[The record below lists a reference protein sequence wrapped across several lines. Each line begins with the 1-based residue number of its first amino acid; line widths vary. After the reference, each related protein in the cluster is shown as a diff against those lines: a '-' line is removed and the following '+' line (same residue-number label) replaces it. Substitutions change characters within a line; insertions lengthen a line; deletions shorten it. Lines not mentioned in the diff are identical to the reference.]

1 MKTINRLLS
10 LLLCLLLAAGLYAPA
25 LAAAEEETTVIRI
38 FTANDLIEL
47 ADQCTLDSWSRDKT
61 VLLQADIDLSLTD
74 FRPIATFG
82 GTFDG
87 QGHTISGLNLRP
99 NGEVQGLFRY
109 IQTAGVVKNL
119 TVKGI
124 TVPSA
129 HKSVIGGIAG
139 DNRGTI
145 TKCTFDGTLRGE
157 KSIGGIVG
165 INQPSGQIINCS
177 FNGELTG
184 EHYVGGIAGQ
194 NLGSVVRC
202 RNYGQINT
210 VEVKATIDPE
220 SLDLEQLNST
230 ANMPACTDVGG
241 IAGFSSGTLQSCSNN
256 GSVGYPHVGYNIGGI
271 VGRHSGYLDNCV
283 NNGFVQGRKD
293 VGGIAG
299 QMEPQLMLKYDQT
312 ALDQLWGELDTLEAM
327 IDGFLENTNGAATRL
342 TDDIRGVSDSAAVA
356 KDAVAD
362 LSDAATQWADSGIS
376 QINDASARVSWVMER
391 MTPVTDTLASAMDQ
405 IEAAVDLISAGLD
418 DMSLAA
424 QYGADAAEAMK
435 LAMEDL
441 QSALDEAQASLS
453 LMETAMEQISLG
465 LGDREVYETALDN
478 TVLAVRTFTNAF
490 YGISSALNS
499 LYQAMEQVTD
509 WVLNDPAWIS
519 LRTEIGNLRDAFSQV
534 AGAVSGISDAL
545 NAIVNDTDLQH
556 GTVLLAQAASELMEG
571 VQTLS
576 TAMEG
581 VITAYEEFRA
591 GNTDR
596 ALEEL
601 DASFALLDPALGK
614 LSQGADSLTQGIE
627 LITNSQAL
635 QTQLPLLKAELGVLT
650 EGLSETNNAT
660 NGIHAALDQLE
671 LSDVPETALTKVR
684 NALGL
689 LLIHINS
696 ISDAMWLFSHTIDD
710 LEQNLDL
717 EQLESAWETLQS
729 AVSSLESAA
738 DALGGTAEDM
748 TDAMDLLS
756 QAADSL
762 SAGLDQFSNAGTT
775 LSDAFGT
782 LEQAVTDVG
791 TILEDLNDM
800 PTIEFEDLD
809 GAVSDEGKAL
819 DTAADGFISSFN
831 KLNNTLRG
839 QADVL
844 TGDLQGVNAQIGVI
858 IDLLQRF
865 QQEQSAKEA
874 GDLLEDV
881 SREAADDT
889 MTSGK
894 ISDCENNGAVAGDLN
909 VAGVAGSIAIE
920 YDFDPEDDLIVS
932 GGRSIDFSYLSRAV
946 IYGCVNRGEITAKK
960 NDAGGIV
967 GLMDMGYTGFC
978 QSYGVITST
987 AGRYVGGIAGESYG
1001 AIDSCWANCT
1011 LSGGA
1016 YVGGIAGFGSII
1028 EDCRTLIDASFS
1040 TPFTGAVAG
1049 QMDENAVLSGNLF
1062 VHHLLAGVDGVSYD
1076 GGAQPVSYKMFTELE
1091 DLPADF
1097 TEFTLTFTADGKTVA
1112 VIPFRYGEGIDQLPE
1127 IPKKSAHS
1135 ACWPELDYSALY
1147 FSRSVEAQYTP
1158 YDTALSDGQSL
1169 PHYLVDGSFS
1179 PDAQLSVTTEQV
1191 DWVKRSKDVR
1201 QIPVYTV
1208 TVTDPA
1214 AEQISFTLHWRLP
1227 EKGAHDLWILENGA
1241 WVKYDYTPDGS
1252 YLLLTC
1258 GGESLTFCLTPR
1270 ETLPLWAW
1278 AAIGGG
1284 VIVLIIVVFSIAK
1297 KSKQKKKVPVE
1308 T

>member
-1 MKTINRLLS
+1 MKTINRLFS
-10 LLLCLLLAAGLYAPA
+10 LLLCLLLTAGLCAPS
-25 LAAAEEETTVIRI
+25 LAAAAEETTVIRI
-38 FTANDLIEL
+38 YTVRDFIDFAE
-47 ADQCTLDSWSRDKT
+47 QCTLDSWSRDKK
-61 VLLQADIDLSLTD
+61 VLLQADLDLSLTA

-109 IQTAGVVKNL
+109 IQPTGVVKNL
-119 TVKGI
+119 TVCGI
-124 TVPSA
+124 IMPSD
-129 HKSVIGGIAG
+129 HKAVIGGIAG
-139 DNRGTI
+139 MNRGTI

-157 KSIGGIVG
+157 TSIGGIVG
-165 INQPSGQIINCS
+165 INQTSGQIINCS
-177 FNGELTG
+177 FRGELIG
-184 EHYVGGIAGQ
+184 QHYVGGIAGQ
-194 NLGSVVRC
+194 NLGSVVRG
-202 RNYGQINT
+202 RNDGQINT

-220 SLDLEQLNST
+220 GLDLEQLNSA

-241 IAGFSSGTLQSCSNN
+241 IAGFSSGTLQSCTNN

-271 VGRHSGYLDNCV
+271 VGRQSGYVDNCV

-312 ALDQLWGELDTLEAM
+312 ALDQIWGELDTLEGM
-327 IDGFLENTNGAATRL
+327 IDGFLENTDGSANRL
-342 TDDIRGVSDSAAVA
+342 TDDIKGLSDSASTV

-362 LSDAATQWADSGIS
+362 LSDAAVQWADSGIG

-391 MTPVTDTLASAMDQ
+391 ITPVTDTLVSAMDQ
-405 IEAAVDLISAGLD
+405 IESAVDSVSVGLD
-418 DMSLAA
+418 NMSLAA

-441 QSALDEAQASLS
+441 QSALDEAQTSLS

-556 GTVLLAQAASELMEG
+556 GTALLAQAVSELMEG

-576 TAMEG
+576 AAMEG

-596 ALEEL
+596 ALEAL
-601 DASFALLDPALGK
+601 DTAFALLDPALGK

-635 QTQLPLLKAELGVLT
+635 QTQLPLLKAELGVLA

-717 EQLESAWETLQS
+717 EQLETAWETLQS
-729 AVSSLESAA
+729 SVSSLESAA
-738 DALGGTAEDM
+738 DALGGTSEDM
-748 TDAMDLLS
+748 ADAMDLLS

-782 LEQAVTDVG
+782 LEQAVTDVN
-791 TILEDLNDM
+791 TILEELNDM
-800 PTIEFEDLD
+800 PTIAFDDLET
-809 GAVSDEGKAL
+809 AVSDEGEAL
-819 DTAADGFISSFN
+819 NTAADGLIDSFN
-831 KLNNTLRG
+831 KLNSTLRG
-839 QADVL
+839 EADLL
-844 TGDLQGVNAQIGVI
+844 TGDLQKINGQLGVI
-858 IDLLQRF
+858 TDLLQRF
-865 QQEQSAKEA
+865 QQEQTAKES

-881 SREAADDT
+881 SGDAADDT

-894 ISDCENNGAVAGDLN
+894 ISDCENVGSVAGDLN
-909 VAGVAGSIAIE
+909 VAGIAGSIAIE

-946 IYGCVNRGEITAKK
+946 IYGCINRGEITAKK

-967 GLMDMGYTGFC
+967 GLMDLGYAGFC
-978 QSYGVITST
+978 QSYGPITST
-987 AGRYVGGIAGESYG
+987 AGSYVGGIAGESYG
-1001 AIDSCWANCT
+1001 AIDHCWAKCT
-1011 LSGGA
+1011 LSAGN
-1016 YVGGIAGFGSII
+1016 YVGGIAGFGSVI
-1028 EDCRTLIDASFS
+1028 EHCRTLIDANFS

-1049 QMDENAVLSGNLF
+1049 QMADDSILSGNLF
-1062 VHHLLAGVDGVSYD
+1062 VHHKLAGVDGVSYD
-1076 GGAQPVSYKMFTELE
+1076 GGAQPISYEMLIELE
-1091 DLPADF
+1091 DLPTGF
-1097 TEFTLTFTADGKTVA
+1097 TEFALTFTADGKTVA
-1112 VIPFRYGEGIDQLPE
+1112 VIPFRYGVGIDHLPE
-1127 IPKKSAHS
+1127 IPQKAVHS
-1135 ACWPELDYSALY
+1135 SRWPELDYSALY
-1147 FSRSVEAQYTP
+1147 FSRTVEALYTP
-1158 YDTALSDGQSL
+1158 YDTSLSDGQSL
-1169 PHYLVDGSFS
+1169 PHYLVDGSFG
-1179 PDAQLSVTTEQV
+1179 PDAQVSVVSTQV
-1191 DWVKRSKDVR
+1191 DWLSRSNDIC
-1201 QIPVYTV
+1201 QIPAYTV

-1214 AEQISFTLHWRLP
+1214 AEQVSFTLHWRLP
-1227 EKGAHDLWILENGA
+1227 EEGSCDLWILENGA
-1241 WVKYDYTPDGS
+1241 WIQHEYTPDGS
-1252 YLLLTC
+1252 YLLLTSS
-1258 GGESLTFCLTPR
+1258 GGSLTFCLTPR
-1270 ETLPLWAW
+1270 EHLPLWAW
-1278 AAIGGG
+1278 AAMGCGAIA
-1284 VIVLIIVVFSIAK
+1284 LIIIASAIAK
-1297 KSKQKKKVPVE
+1297 KSKRKAKTAV
-1308 T
+1308 